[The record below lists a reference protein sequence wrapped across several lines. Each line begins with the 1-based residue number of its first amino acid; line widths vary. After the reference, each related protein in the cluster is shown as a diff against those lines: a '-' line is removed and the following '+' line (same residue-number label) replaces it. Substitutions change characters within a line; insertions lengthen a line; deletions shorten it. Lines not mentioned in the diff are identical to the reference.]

1 MLILVIIE
9 AIDAIQRNILIAKNL
24 SGLLLLLTS
33 LELWWVA
40 RSRAGLSN
48 HNLNFLSDQY
58 RPYHRASCCSN
69 LLCLA
74 LHRPDREK
82 PDEER
87 GRVEN
92 IFSSPQNLPLHSCL
106 QMAARVKLLI

>member
-24 SGLLLLLTS
+24 SGLLLTS

-48 HNLNFLSDQY
+48 HNFNFPSDRY

-74 LHRPDREK
+74 SHRPDREK

-92 IFSSPQNLPLHSCL
+92 IFSLPQNLPLHSCL
-106 QMAARVKLLI
+106 RMAARVKLLI